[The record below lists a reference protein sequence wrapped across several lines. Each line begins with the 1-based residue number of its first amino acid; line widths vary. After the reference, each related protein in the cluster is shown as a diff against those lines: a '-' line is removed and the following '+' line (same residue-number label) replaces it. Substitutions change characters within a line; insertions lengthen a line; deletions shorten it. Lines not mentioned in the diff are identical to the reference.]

1 MPMVNLATE
10 KEPTVESYTENPYGY
25 GTVLCLTEEQVEKLG
40 LDKNPPP
47 AGSKVS
53 LRAIAVVKRVT
64 TEYDP
69 AEEAAEGENPE
80 HIDVAIEL
88 QITDLEVAG
97 QRPDVATILYG

>member
-1 MPMVNLATE
+1 MNFAQMLMKGPMIRRERPV
-10 KEPTVESYTENPYGY
+10 
-25 GTVLCLTEEQVEKLG
+25 VLVHHSGK
-40 LDKNPPP
+40 DS
-47 AGSKVS
+47 SKGARGWS
-53 LRAIAVVKRVT
+53 GLRAAAVVKRVT